1 MAFSENDIQ
10 DIKQIVDEELASYL
24 TDNASA
30 IEVEDDVATVQSV
43 EDVEGYML
51 PMVKISGAT
60 YDYKKIAVENFV
72 EDITDEVGRD
82 GVLTAIT
89 YDQFNSI
96 FGTSYTPSS
105 SSSS

>member
-1 MAFSENDIQ
+1 MAFNDSERQEIE
-10 DIKQIVDEELASYL
+10 QIVAEYL
-24 TDNASA
+24 TSNGQA
-30 IEVEDDVATVQSV
+30 IEVEEDVETVQSV

-89 YDQFNSI
+89 YDQFNTI